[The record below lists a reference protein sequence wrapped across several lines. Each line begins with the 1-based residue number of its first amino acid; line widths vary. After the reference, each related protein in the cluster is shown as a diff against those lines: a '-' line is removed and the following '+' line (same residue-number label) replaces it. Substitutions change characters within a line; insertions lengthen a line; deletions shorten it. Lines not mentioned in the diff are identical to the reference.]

1 MSGETPIDR
10 APRAWRAVLLFPGNK
25 EHLQEHGPQLDEKP
39 HEAAQLDEHEHQ
51 EHEPP
56 QLDEDPDEA
65 AQLNQLDEH
74 EPPRSEV
81 RGRGQPWPPPPPRG
95 AA

>member
-10 APRAWRAVLLFPGNK
+10 AQRAWRAVLLFPGNR
-25 EHLQEHGPQLDEKP
+25 EHLQENGPQLDEEP

-56 QLDEDPDEA
+56 QLDEDPDG
-65 AQLNQLDEH
+65 
-74 EPPRSEV
+74 PPRSEV
-81 RGRGQPWPPPPPRG
+81 RGRGQPWPPPRG